1 MYTNDAS
8 HKITTAHLK
17 RDAFL
22 YVRQSSLR
30 QVLENTESTKR
41 QYALRERAVALGWS
55 IDRIHVIDNDLGQ
68 SGAQATNR
76 DGFQHLVTEVALGKA
91 GIILGLEVSRLAR
104 NNADWHRLLELAALA
119 GTLILDE
126 DGIYDPSHF
135 NDRLLLGL
143 KGAMSEAELHV
154 LKARLQGGIRNKA
167 RRGELKISLPI
178 GLIYQDDNL
187 KVGLETNQQIQNSIR
202 FVFETFAQTGSA
214 MAVVRRFNNEH
225 LLFPR
230 RIRRGI
236 GKGDIQWG
244 TISHSR
250 VLQILHNPSYAGAFV
265 YGRSRS
271 GRTADLQPTTIKVA
285 REDWQVLIQNTH
297 VGYISWEEFERN
309 QVKLNSN
316 ALSLSFLSRG
326 SVPRE
331 GSALLQGRIICGICG
346 TRMRVRYD
354 TTVNNTLSPYYVC
367 EEAAVRNASKVCQSV
382 RGSCIDST
390 ISSLI
395 QETVT
400 PDAIEMAFAVQHEI
414 ASRIKQADDLRCQQF
429 ESASYDAELARRRY
443 VKVDPDNRLVAD
455 VLEAEW
461 NNKLRILNQL
471 QQEHE
476 QQRKADTHSLN
487 SKSAV
492 QIDSLVK
499 DFSGIWN
506 DPCIPSIERKQMIA
520 YLIEDVTV
528 IKADKITLHIR
539 FKGGKTQSL
548 SIERPIPIAK
558 IRKTRPEV
566 IEFLDILL
574 NNCTDLEAATE
585 LNKKGYKNWKGES
598 FTYKKVVSI
607 RLAYGLKSS
616 FERLRDRG
624 FLTADE
630 VAIKLGIAATTVHV
644 LGREGLIPHQ
654 FYANNKRCLY
664 NIPSNTTFIKGRG
677 GKGATKPK
685 FITSQSSLQDAI

>member
-1 MYTNDAS
+1 MYTDVS
-8 HKITTAHLK
+8 HKITAAHLK

-41 QYALRERAVALGWS
+41 QYALRERAVALGWP

-76 DGFQHLVTEVALGKA
+76 DGFQHLVTEVALSKA

-167 RRGELKISLPI
+167 RRGELRIPLPI
-178 GLIYQDDNL
+178 GLIYLDDNV
-187 KVGLETNQQIQNSIR
+187 KIGLEIDQQIQNSLR
-202 FVFETFAQTGSA
+202 LVFDTFAQSGSA
-214 MAVVRRFNNEH
+214 MSVVRRFNNEH

-244 TISHSR
+244 TIAHSR

-265 YGRSRS
+265 YGRSRG
-271 GRTADLQPTTIKVA
+271 GRTADLRPTTLKVA
-285 REDWQVLIQNTH
+285 REDWQVIIQNTH
-297 VGYISWEEFERN
+297 TGYISWEEFERN
-309 QVKLNSN
+309 QVKLNNN
-316 ALSLSFLSRG
+316 ALSMSFLSRG

-331 GSALLQGRIICGICG
+331 GPALLQGRIICGICG

-354 TTVNNTLSPYYVC
+354 TTSKNNLTPYYVC
-367 EEAAVRNASKVCQSV
+367 NDDSVRNAGKTCQSV
-382 RGSCIDST
+382 RGLCIDSA
-390 ISSLI
+390 ISTLI
-395 QETVT
+395 QKTIT
-400 PDAIEMAFAVQHEI
+400 PDAIEIAFAVQQEI
-414 ASRIKQADDLRCQQF
+414 SSRIQQADELRQQQF
-429 ESASYDAELARRRY
+429 DSASYDAELARRRY

-455 VLEAEW
+455 ILEAEW

-471 QQEHE
+471 QQDHE
-476 QQRKADTHSLN
+476 LQRKADNHSLS
-487 SKSAV
+487 SKSAN
-492 QIDSLVK
+492 QIASLVK
-499 DFSGIWN
+499 DFPGIWN
-506 DPCIPSIERKQMIA
+506 DPCIPSIERKQMVA

-528 IKADKITLHIR
+528 VKNDKIVIHIR
-539 FKGGKTQSL
+539 FKGGKTQSI
-548 SIERPIPIAK
+548 SIDRPIPIAK

-566 IEFLDILL
+566 IEALDLLL
-574 NNCTDLEAATE
+574 NTHTDFEAALE
-585 LNKKGYKNWKGES
+585 LNKLGYKNWKEES
-598 FTYKKVVSI
+598 FTYKKVQSI
-607 RLAYGLKSS
+607 RISYGLKSS
-616 FERLRDRG
+616 FERLRNRG

-630 VAIKLGIAATTVHV
+630 AAIKLGIAATTVHV

-654 FYANNKRCLY
+654 YYANNKRCLY
-664 NIPSNTTFIKGRG
+664 NIPNNATFIKGQG
-677 GKGATKPK
+677 GRDPIKPK
-685 FITSQSSLQDAI
+685 FITVESSLQDAV